1 MGYEGEMFLLEQLL
15 YDVGGESMDRED
27 LKALADARMLFSGRV
42 QEELAIRNTRWNPLW
57 T

>member
-1 MGYEGEMFLLEQLL
+1 MRYEDEMSLLEQLL

-27 LKALADARMLFSGRV
+27 PKALPDARMLFSGRV
-42 QEELAIRNTRWNPLW
+42 REELAIRNTRWNPLW

>member
-1 MGYEGEMFLLEQLL
+1 MRYEGKMSLLEQLL

-27 LKALADARMLFSGRV
+27 LKALPDARMLFSRRV
-42 QEELAIRNTRWNPLW
+42 REEPAIQKTRWSPLW

>member
-1 MGYEGEMFLLEQLL
+1 MSLLEQLL

-27 LKALADARMLFSGRV
+27 LKALPDARMLFSGRV
-42 QEELAIRNTRWNPLW
+42 REELAIRNKSWSPLW

>member
-1 MGYEGEMFLLEQLL
+1 MFLLEQLL
-15 YDVGGESMDRED
+15 YDVGGESMDREV

-42 QEELAIRNTRWNPLW
+42 REELAIRNTRWNPLW

>member
-1 MGYEGEMFLLEQLL
+1 MRYEGKMSLLEQLL

-27 LKALADARMLFSGRV
+27 LKALPDARMLFSGRV
-42 QEELAIRNTRWNPLW
+42 REELAIRNKSWSPLW